1 MLSLSLSII
10 NLYARDIFN
19 KKLINKSVDTKHRI
33 EQITTENTHLMAR
46 RLLMNKANKS
56 IRISC

>member
-33 EQITTENTHLMAR
+33 EQITTENTELMAR
-46 RLLMNKANKS
+46 RLLMNRANKS

>member
-19 KKLINKSVDTKHRI
+19 KKLINKNVDTKQNRANNYREHRSGGM
-33 EQITTENTHLMAR
+33 ETPNE
-46 RLLMNKANKS
+46 
-56 IRISC
+56 

>member
-33 EQITTENTHLMAR
+33 EQITTENTDLVAW
-46 RLLMNKANKS
+46 RLLMNRANKS

>member
-19 KKLINKSVDTKHRI
+19 KKLINKNIDTKHRI
-33 EQITTENTHLMAR
+33 EQITTENTDLVAQ
-46 RLLMNKANKS
+46 RLLMNIANKS